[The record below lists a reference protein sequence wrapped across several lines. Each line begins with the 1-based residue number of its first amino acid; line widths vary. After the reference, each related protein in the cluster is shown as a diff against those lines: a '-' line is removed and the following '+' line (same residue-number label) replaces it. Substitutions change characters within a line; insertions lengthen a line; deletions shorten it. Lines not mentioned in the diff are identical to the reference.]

1 MLFMFILDLI
11 EVFPLLIKDQI
22 LEVIDLAEKKANEKE
37 NKYKNIQKVRRYFFI
52 DNKIIDP
59 NSEGVRYV
67 MKCLE

>member
-1 MLFMFILDLI
+1 MLFMFILGLI
-11 EVFPLLIKDQI
+11 EVFRLLIKDQI